1 MVGTA
6 ESLNLAVAAALML
19 YEARRHA
26 IGPPGPT
33 GPPGLTGPPGVV
45 RSPGVVGPGGT
56 VGPEVE

>member
-33 GPPGLTGPPGVV
+33 SPPGVV
-45 RSPGVVGPGGT
+45 RSPGVVGPGGA